1 MSTVDENIEVTV
13 KLKKDKIVPAKV
25 GTILTEVEYDT
36 LNKMLHSKDPGDHTM
51 AQQLLN
57 QCDIQQSI
65 YWIWKLGQRNANRM
79 VYLRTKASRAFAEES
94 CLFEISWM
102 SGTRFAISLINKGW
116 MTSEIYLRLK
126 EVILEDLR
134 HKNEKN
140 TLYDI
145 HVIIRPEI
153 KHFDLDDTLTPLNI
167 KHDKL

>member
-94 CLFEISWM
+94 CLFEIAWLSH
-102 SGTRFAISLINKGW
+102 TRFALHLIKKGW

-126 EVILEDLR
+126 EGIIEDLR
-134 HKNEKN
+134 DKNKN
-140 TLYDI
+140 DTLYDI
-145 HVIIRPEI
+145 LITIRPEI
-153 KHFDLDDTLTPLNI
+153 KQFDPEDTLTPLNI

>member
-1 MSTVDENIEVTV
+1 
-13 KLKKDKIVPAKV
+13 
-25 GTILTEVEYDT
+25 
-36 LNKMLHSKDPGDHTM
+36 
-51 AQQLLN
+51 
-57 QCDIQQSI
+57 
-65 YWIWKLGQRNANRM
+65 
-79 VYLRTKASRAFAEES
+79 
-94 CLFEISWM
+94 M
-102 SGTRFAISLINKGW
+102 SGTCFAISLINKGW